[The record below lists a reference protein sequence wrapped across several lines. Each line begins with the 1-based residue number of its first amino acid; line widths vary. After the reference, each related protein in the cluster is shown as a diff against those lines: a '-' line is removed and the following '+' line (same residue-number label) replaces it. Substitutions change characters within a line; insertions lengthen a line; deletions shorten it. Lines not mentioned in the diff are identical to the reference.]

1 MHVLYS
7 FGVQK
12 NSKSDEI
19 SPALL
24 YKKMHT
30 NKDGMWTSEDAQE
43 NFVSCNVRF
52 NDAFV
57 ISYVSYVL
65 TFFSFLIL

>member
-1 MHVLYS
+1 
-7 FGVQK
+7 
-12 NSKSDEI
+12 
-19 SPALL
+19 
-24 YKKMHT
+24 MHT

-43 NFVSCNVRF
+43 NFVNCNVRF

-65 TFFSFLIL
+65 TLSSFLILQEKWRRHSCSMTPKQDSDYPVG